1 LGHLVLP
8 PIRHAQGHARIEKHH
23 SWWRVGLMDG
33 TKSLR
38 SIYYQLHTVGR
49 CMHLNARAEQSQ
61 RNIILGLKTYVQ
73 RLLAMVYY
81 LCLL

>member
-1 LGHLVLP
+1 
-8 PIRHAQGHARIEKHH
+8 
-23 SWWRVGLMDG
+23 
-33 TKSLR
+33 
-38 SIYYQLHTVGR
+38 
-49 CMHLNARAEQSQ
+49 MHLNARAEQSQ